1 MMSPGSSIQPAVP
14 LQLMDIL
21 SRSCP
26 VSASE
31 ASSMQCSTFDMM
43 IMSGLMPDGHV
54 VNAQESRRHVSSV
67 DEMMLTLL
75 PDGALMDMEQLAAQL
90 RAAAPCC
97 YDD

>member
-43 IMSGLMPDGHV
+43 IMSGIMPDGHV
-54 VNAQESRRHVSSV
+54 VSMEPQRHVSSV

-75 PDGALMDMEQLAAQL
+75 PDGPLMDMEKLAAQL